1 MLFKCVSQIAVQ
13 RSFPRIW
20 IPQLV
25 NLSMTI
31 PAMIAIGINP
41 MMYPPVGPA
50 SFASPPVDPKYRKP
64 YQSEQ
69 QVDQVT

>member
-1 MLFKCVSQIAVQ
+1 
-13 RSFPRIW
+13 
-20 IPQLV
+20 
-25 NLSMTI
+25 MTI

-50 SFASPPVDPKYRKP
+50 SFASPPVNPENTGRPTK
-64 YQSEQ
+64 SEQ